1 VILKATT
8 APVRLMTKM
17 KASNEITVE
26 AWLKRAASV
35 PANQSPANIVTLS
48 LDTSHRNFTL
58 GQTSQNRLH
67 MRLRATATDNNGTQ
81 SAQERSSVAEV
92 CHVVFTRDQ
101 AGNVKFYLNGADS
114 TTRPNFPGSFDN
126 WEGSYK
132 FALANELTGDR
143 PWLGELYLVAIYSR
157 ALSKEEVQRNYG
169 AGF

>member
-58 GQTSQNRLH
+58 GQ
-67 MRLRATATDNNGTQ
+67 DQ
-81 SAQERSSVAEV
+81 SKPFAHAAA
-92 CHVVFTRDQ
+92 HY
-101 AGNVKFYLNGADS
+101 GN
-114 TTRPNFPGSFDN
+114 
-126 WEGSYK
+126 E
-132 FALANELTGDR
+132 
-143 PWLGELYLVAIYSR
+143 
-157 ALSKEEVQRNYG
+157 
-169 AGF
+169 